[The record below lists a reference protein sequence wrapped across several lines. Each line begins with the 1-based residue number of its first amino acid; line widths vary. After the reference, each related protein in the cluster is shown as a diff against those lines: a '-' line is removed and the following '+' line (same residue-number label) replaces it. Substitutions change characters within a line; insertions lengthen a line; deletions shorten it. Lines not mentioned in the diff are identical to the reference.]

1 MGNGVRRQ
9 TRDQI
14 VRELMIEHRALTRF
28 RWLITEEINRI
39 EAEIREREQEAKE
52 AESGSRRSPRTYPA
66 G

>member
-1 MGNGVRRQ
+1 M
-9 TRDQI
+9 DQI